1 MMSEMTRDFFSDSP
15 LLAGPLIAMLLF
27 CTVFVLAVVR
37 VLRAERAHVDA
48 MANLPLEG
56 ESEVR
61 HG

>member
-1 MMSEMTRDFFSDSP
+1 
-15 LLAGPLIAMLLF
+15 
-27 CTVFVLAVVR
+27 

-56 ESEVR
+56 ESEAR